1 MIHSRDKS
9 CSATTKSVYL
19 EALATDDSPHLH
31 HLRRAAHA
39 TRRALEDLPFAAA
52 TTFAPPVV
60 AAAAVAAPPAAVASV
75 VLRTVALD
83 GYSIGCRVVCRV
95 TLFTYTHSP
104 SLSRTHTHTHTINFT
119 PSPSKRDRVQQGQQG
134 LVRSRA
140 TARAEVQRV
149 CKQEKT
155 SQRPSL

>member
-19 EALATDDSPHLH
+19 EALATGDSPHLH

-52 TTFAPPVV
+52 ITVASPVV
-60 AAAAVAAPPAAVASV
+60 AAAAVAAPPAAAASV
-75 VLRTVALD
+75 VLRTVALM
-83 GYSIGCRVVCRV
+83 GTPSAAASSAAS

-134 LVRSRA
+134 LVRSRT